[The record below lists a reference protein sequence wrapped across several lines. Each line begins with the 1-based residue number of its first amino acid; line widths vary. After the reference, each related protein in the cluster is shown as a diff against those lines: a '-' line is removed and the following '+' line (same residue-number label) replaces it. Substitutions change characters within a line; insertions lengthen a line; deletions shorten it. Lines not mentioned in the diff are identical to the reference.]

1 MTDQNPKDKL
11 REFYKEIVL
20 ALVAAVRSLSLYPPE
35 HPESEKKLKS
45 LFKRLDLY
53 LSQHPTLTLLLLSQE
68 VIVENMPFP
77 ELTDLLPKLLQRL
90 EAIHLER
97 LMFRQGL
104 SEEELITFLQLL
116 VPLLQ
121 DPKDGEI
128 VLARNQESLPHLLAG
143 RLPLES
149 QPQVSY
155 EQFVDVLKLARQS
168 MLTFSAQLQELFSDV
183 EGPLPSDKV
192 SLAKGAV
199 DTVQKMLKGKDLP
212 LKILIFQRSSDPSP
226 YVHALN
232 VCAVSLGIAEQIGL
246 EKEWIQQIGLG
257 ALLHDIGLY
266 LSPSALLSTTA
277 VITLD
282 EKNRYWDHPVRG
294 AELLLA
300 SPGIPELVPII
311 AYEHHLHYNGKGFP
325 AQQRPRELNLGSMI
339 ALIADTYDNLRRDR
353 PEQKALS
360 MTETLNTMNQGA
372 GKDFHPLLFKAFRD
386 LVKAQAASIIQ

>member
-1 MTDQNPKDKL
+1 M
-11 REFYKEIVL
+11 
-20 ALVAAVRSLSLYPPE
+20 
-35 HPESEKKLKS
+35 
-45 LFKRLDLY
+45 
-53 LSQHPTLTLLLLSQE
+53 
-68 VIVENMPFP
+68 
-77 ELTDLLPKLLQRL
+77 
-90 EAIHLER
+90 
-97 LMFRQGL
+97 
-104 SEEELITFLQLL
+104 
-116 VPLLQ
+116 
-121 DPKDGEI
+121 
-128 VLARNQESLPHLLAG
+128 
-143 RLPLES
+143 
-149 QPQVSY
+149 
-155 EQFVDVLKLARQS
+155 
-168 MLTFSAQLQELFSDV
+168 
-183 EGPLPSDKV
+183 
-192 SLAKGAV
+192 
-199 DTVQKMLKGKDLP
+199 P
-212 LKILIFQRSSDPSP
+212 LKILIFQRSADPSP

-246 EKEWIQQIGLG
+246 EKEWIQEIGLG

-386 LVKAQAASIIQ
+386 LVKAQAVSHNSVCSRSVRQ

>member
-11 REFYKEIVL
+11 REFYREIVL
-20 ALVAAVRSLSLYPPE
+20 ALVASVRSLSLYPAE
-35 HPESEKKLKS
+35 HPESKKKLES
-45 LFKRLDLY
+45 LLKRLDLY
-53 LSQHPTLTLLLLSQE
+53 LSQHPTLTLLLLSKE

-77 ELTDLLPKLLQRL
+77 ELTNLLPKLLQRL

-128 VLARNQESLPHLLAG
+128 VLAKNQERLPHILAG

-168 MLTFSAQLQELFSDV
+168 MLTFSAQLKELFSDV
-183 EGPLPSDKV
+183 TGPLPSDTV

-199 DTVQKMLKGKDLP
+199 DTVQKMLKEKDLP
-212 LKILIFQRSSDPSP
+212 LKILIFQRSADPSP

-232 VCAVSLGIAEQIGL
+232 VCALSLGIAERIGL
-246 EKEWIQQIGLG
+246 EKEWIQEIGLG

-325 AQQRPRELNLGSMI
+325 TQPRPRELNLGSMI

-360 MTETLNTMNQGA
+360 MTETLNTMNQGT

-386 LVKAQAASIIQ
+386 LVKAQAVNQ

>member
-1 MTDQNPKDKL
+1 MPDEKSKEKL
-11 REFYKEIVL
+11 RDFCKEFVL
-20 ALVAAVRSLSLYPPE
+20 ALVASVRSLSLYPPE
-35 HPESEKKLKS
+35 HPESKKKLDG
-45 LFKRLDLY
+45 LLKRLDVY
-53 LSQHPTLTLLLLSQE
+53 LSQRPTLTLLLLSKE

-77 ELTDLLPKLLQRL
+77 ELTNLLPKLLQRL

-121 DPKDGEI
+121 NPKDGEI
-128 VLARNQESLPHLLAG
+128 VLAKNQERLPHILAG

-168 MLTFSAQLQELFSDV
+168 MLTLSAQLKELFSDV

-212 LKILIFQRSSDPSP
+212 LKILIFQRSADPSP

-232 VCAVSLGIAEQIGL
+232 VCAISLGIAEQIGL
-246 EKEWIQQIGLG
+246 EKEWIQELGLG

-266 LSPSALLSTTA
+266 FSPPALLSTTA

-311 AYEHHLHYNGKGFP
+311 AYEHHLHYNGEGFP

-339 ALIADTYDNLRRDR
+339 ALIANTYDNLRRDR

-360 MTETLNTMNQGA
+360 MTETLNTMNQEA

-386 LVKAQAASIIQ
+386 LVKAQAVNQ

>member
-121 DPKDGEI
+121 DSKDGEI
-128 VLARNQESLPHLLAG
+128 VLARNQERLPHLLAG

-155 EQFVDVLKLARQS
+155 EQFADVLKLARQS

-232 VCAVSLGIAEQIGL
+232 VCAVSMGIAEQIGL

-300 SPGIPELVPII
+300 SPAIPELVPII

>member
-128 VLARNQESLPHLLAG
+128 VLARNQESSPTFWQAAFLWNP
-143 RLPLES
+143 S
-149 QPQVSY
+149 
-155 EQFVDVLKLARQS
+155 LKFLMSSLWMCSNSPVNPCSLFLRS
-168 MLTFSAQLQELFSDV
+168 SRSFSATWRDPCPVTRFHW
-183 EGPLPSDKV
+183 P
-192 SLAKGAV
+192 KG
-199 DTVQKMLKGKDLP
+199 L
-212 LKILIFQRSSDPSP
+212 
-226 YVHALN
+226 
-232 VCAVSLGIAEQIGL
+232 
-246 EKEWIQQIGLG
+246 
-257 ALLHDIGLY
+257 
-266 LSPSALLSTTA
+266 
-277 VITLD
+277 
-282 EKNRYWDHPVRG
+282 
-294 AELLLA
+294 
-300 SPGIPELVPII
+300 
-311 AYEHHLHYNGKGFP
+311 
-325 AQQRPRELNLGSMI
+325 
-339 ALIADTYDNLRRDR
+339 
-353 PEQKALS
+353 
-360 MTETLNTMNQGA
+360 
-372 GKDFHPLLFKAFRD
+372 
-386 LVKAQAASIIQ
+386 

>member
-11 REFYKEIVL
+11 RDFYKELVL
-20 ALVAAVRSLSLYPPE
+20 ALVASVRSLSLYPPE
-35 HPESEKKLKS
+35 HPESKKKLES
-45 LFKRLDLY
+45 LLKRLDLY
-53 LSQHPTLTLLLLSQE
+53 LSQHPTLTLLLLSKE

-77 ELTDLLPKLLQRL
+77 ELTNLLPKLLQRL

-104 SEEELITFLQLL
+104 SEKELITFLQLL

-128 VLARNQESLPHLLAG
+128 VLAKNQERLPHILAG

-168 MLTFSAQLQELFSDV
+168 MLTFSAQLKELFSDV
-183 EGPLPSDKV
+183 EGPLSSDKV
-192 SLAKGAV
+192 ALAKGAA
-199 DTVQKMLKGKDLP
+199 DTIHKMIKAKELP
-212 LKILIFQRSSDPSP
+212 LKILIFQRTTDPSP

-232 VCAVSLGIAEQIGL
+232 VCALSIGIAEQIGL
-246 EKEWIQQIGLG
+246 EKEWIQQIALG
-257 ALLHDIGLY
+257 AILHDIGLY
-266 LSPSALLSTTA
+266 LSPSAFLSTTA

-360 MTETLNTMNQGA
+360 MAETLNAMNQVA

-386 LVKAQAASIIQ
+386 LVKAQAVNQ

>member
-1 MTDQNPKDKL
+1 MPDEKSKEKL
-11 REFYKEIVL
+11 RDFCKELVL
-20 ALVAAVRSLSLYPPE
+20 ALVASVRSLSLYPPE
-35 HPESEKKLKS
+35 HPESKKKLDG
-45 LFKRLDLY
+45 LLKRLDVY
-53 LSQHPTLTLLLLSQE
+53 LSQRPTLTLLLLSKE

-77 ELTDLLPKLLQRL
+77 ELTNLLPKLLQRL

-121 DPKDGEI
+121 NPKDGEI
-128 VLARNQESLPHLLAG
+128 VLAKNQERLPHILAG

-168 MLTFSAQLQELFSDV
+168 MLTLSAQLKELFSDV
-183 EGPLPSDKV
+183 TGPLPSDKV

-212 LKILIFQRSSDPSP
+212 LKILIFQRSADPSP

-232 VCAVSLGIAEQIGL
+232 VCALSLGIAEQIGL
-246 EKEWIQQIGLG
+246 EKEWIQEIGLG

-266 LSPSALLSTTA
+266 FSPPALLSTTA

-311 AYEHHLHYNGKGFP
+311 VYEHHLHYNGEGFP

-339 ALIADTYDNLRRDR
+339 TLIANTYDNLRRDR

-360 MTETLNTMNQGA
+360 MTETLNTMNQEA

-386 LVKAQAASIIQ
+386 LVKAQAVNQ

>member
-1 MTDQNPKDKL
+1 MPDESSKEKL
-11 REFYKEIVL
+11 RDFYKELVL
-20 ALVAAVRSLSLYPPE
+20 ALVASVRSLSLYPPE
-35 HPESEKKLKS
+35 HPETRKKLDG
-45 LFKRLDLY
+45 LLKRLDLY
-53 LSQHPTLTLLLLSQE
+53 LSQRPTLTLLLLSKE

-77 ELTDLLPKLLQRL
+77 ELTNLLPKLLQRL

-128 VLARNQESLPHLLAG
+128 VLAKNQEKLPHILAG

-168 MLTFSAQLQELFSDV
+168 MLTFSAQLKELFSDV
-183 EGPLPSDKV
+183 EGPLSSDKV

-232 VCAVSLGIAEQIGL
+232 VCALSIGIAEQIGL

-300 SPGIPELVPII
+300 SPGISELVPII
-311 AYEHHLHYNGKGFP
+311 AYEHHLHYDGKGFP

-386 LVKAQAASIIQ
+386 LVKAQAVNQ